1 LYLARH
7 NSFDHLS
14 EKVSSNKCLIER
26 KLENLT
32 AGLLSLKER
41 FCQKKKG
48 KTTALYIG
56 AGNEPLQIL
65 GFCNLYQVVDFIK
78 MVM

>member
-1 LYLARH
+1 M
-7 NSFDHLS
+7 
-14 EKVSSNKCLIER
+14 KR

-32 AGLLSLKER
+32 AGFLSLKES
-41 FCQKKKG
+41 FVKKKKG
-48 KTTALYIG
+48 KTTALNVG